1 MTALRKD
8 AMDLLERMPEDK
20 LYFIIQIMEGVT
32 GLYGSESEKVREQAF
47 EQLENLR
54 RKAPQ
59 IDSKWG
65 RADSRTDREAACQV
79 RRCG

>member
-20 LYFIIQIMEGVT
+20 LYFIIQIMEGVN
-32 GLYGSESEKVREQAF
+32 GLYGSESERVRERAF
-47 EQLENLR
+47 EQLESLR

-59 IDSKWG
+59 IDYE
-65 RADSRTDREAACQV
+65 RELDSYREEKYGTANF
-79 RRCG
+79 G